1 VFDISGW
8 EFMTLAALAV
18 IIFGPDRLPKLAAD
32 AGKFIRTMR
41 GFVQNAKSELGAD
54 FDLGPE
60 LQELRKLD
68 LKATDLTPRGMLR
81 KTLGEDDPF
90 ADLRKDLDFNDL
102 RTPLTFETSHH
113 PLAADE
119 IPPYDADST

>member
-41 GFVQNAKSELGAD
+41 GFVLNAKSELGAD
-54 FDLGPE
+54 LDLGPE

-68 LKATDLTPRGMLR
+68 LRATDLTPRGMLR
-81 KTLGEDDPF
+81 KTLGEEDPF
-90 ADLRKDLDFNDL
+90 ADLRKDLEFNDL
-102 RTPLTFETSHH
+102 RTPLTFEASHN
-113 PLAADE
+113 PLLE
-119 IPPYDADST
+119 NELPPYDADST

>member
-8 EFMTLAALAV
+8 EFITLAALAV

-41 GFVQNAKSELGAD
+41 GFVQNAKAELGT
-54 FDLGPE
+54 DLGPE
-60 LQELRKLD
+60 LHELRKLD
-68 LKATDLTPRGMLR
+68 LRATDLTPRGMLR
-81 KTLGEDDPF
+81 KTMGEDDLF

-102 RTPLTFETSHH
+102 RTPLTFEASVN
-113 PLAADE
+113 PLTANE
-119 IPPYDADST
+119 IPPYDPDST